1 MDPAALGSC
10 IIDYKSQNH
19 ALGVKK
25 LGISAQQAAMI
36 ARHLLIR
43 VKWIERP
50 CSRAWDEAAAACLWM
65 YWSMGPMRAAVG
77 LMRAE
82 KNFFVIWEVGNQQT
96 MHRHYLSSEMQ
107 VDLRCWV
114 EDWILQW

>member
-1 MDPAALGSC
+1 MRRVEVTLQVHVGSERFNAREVDPAALGSC
-10 IIDYKSQNH
+10 IIEYKSRNH

-43 VKWIERP
+43 VKWIERRS
-50 CSRAWDEAAAACLWM
+50 SRAWDEAAAACLWM

-82 KNFFVIWEVGNQQT
+82 KKSF
-96 MHRHYLSSEMQ
+96 L
-107 VDLRCWV
+107 
-114 EDWILQW
+114 